1 MLVSVRKI
9 IIILKFS
16 SFAESH
22 PLDNLTVKVT
32 LTHCQIGKLSR
43 DQGARHYNF
52 SKHLIFQ
59 NISKNCQTALSQ
71 PLCFGF
77 SRPGGES
84 EARAREPTQPLFT
97 SLRSHTTERDLR
109 LFTFFSAPA
118 VTGPAPNVWSL
129 NVPGFLHGVVSL
141 SLTAV
146 PKRTRFYASPS
157 NNFRVN
163 E

>member
-1 MLVSVRKI
+1 MI
-9 IIILKFS
+9 INLRFS
-16 SFAESH
+16 CFAESH

-97 SLRSHTTERDLR
+97 SLRSHTTERER
-109 LFTFFSAPA
+109 LALVYVFFHSSRNRAS
-118 VTGPAPNVWSL
+118 TKCL
-129 NVPGFLHGVVSL
+129 
-141 SLTAV
+141 V
-146 PKRTRFYASPS
+146 PKRAGVPPRRRQSVVDSRAETYTILYAAVEQFPS
-157 NNFRVN
+157 KRVTFGGA
-163 E
+163 